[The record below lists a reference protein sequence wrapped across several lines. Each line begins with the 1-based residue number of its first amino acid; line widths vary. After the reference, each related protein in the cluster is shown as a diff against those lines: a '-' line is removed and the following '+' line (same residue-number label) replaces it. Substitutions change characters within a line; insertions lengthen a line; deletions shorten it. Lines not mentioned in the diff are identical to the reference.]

1 MRELLSWVFV
11 FLCGLACVTAGLHY
25 ALASI
30 DASIRSTHVGPLP
43 TPMPELIIIP
53 HDDDPLMENMELL
66 RLQDLEYCPRHYT
79 QMQLNGAEF
88 WMHQTTGK
96 VYTKDSKGKLVSA
109 L

>member
-11 FLCGLACVTAGLHY
+11 FLCGFACVTAGLHY

-30 DASIRSTHVGPLP
+30 DASIRSNHVGPLP
-43 TPMPELIIIP
+43 TPAPEVVVKP
-53 HDDDPLMENMELL
+53 YEDDPLMENMELL
-66 RLQDLEYCPRHYT
+66 RLQDLEYCPRHYI
-79 QMQLNGAEF
+79 QMQSKGTEF

-96 VYTKDSKGKLVSA
+96 VYTKDSQGKLVNA